1 MTQFSDVQW
10 CNKYTM
16 SNTTDITTDNEQKSM
31 LLSIAFNL
39 IPVHN
44 SSCLFKIHVQGP
56 SLQIKN
62 KSYATVQCL

>member
-1 MTQFSDVQW
+1 MIQFSDVQW

-39 IPVHN
+39 IPVH
-44 SSCLFKIHVQGP
+44 V
-56 SLQIKN
+56 
-62 KSYATVQCL
+62 